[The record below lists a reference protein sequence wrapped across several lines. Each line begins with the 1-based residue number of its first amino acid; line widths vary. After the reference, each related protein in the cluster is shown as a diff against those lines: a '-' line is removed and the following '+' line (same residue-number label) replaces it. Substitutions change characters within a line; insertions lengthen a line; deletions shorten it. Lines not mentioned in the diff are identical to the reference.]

1 MNQHP
6 DYLLN
11 KITGPADVK
20 QLTLEEMEQLA
31 TEIRQLVVEK
41 DAVIGGHVGPN
52 LGVVEA
58 TIAYHYVFNSPVD
71 KIVWDISHQAY
82 GHKPFLIPISIKP

>member
-41 DAVIGGHVGPN
+41 DAAIGGHVGPT
-52 LGVVEA
+52 L
-58 TIAYHYVFNSPVD
+58 
-71 KIVWDISHQAY
+71 VWPKQRLHITMCSTHQLTRLF
-82 GHKPFLIPISIKP
+82 GIFRTRHMGTRC